1 MLVDETQDFEV
12 GIAHGFRDR
21 CRLRRGSR
29 WQIGDLDSLD
39 NELLNLEVAKIRNWK
54 CFRNVLE
61 VRKAQCVFAIYDT
74 GEDEPEQP
82 PDDIEA
88 VVSLESPGDRRHT
101 VAARQIDPGTGLAGL
116 SGIVASAHNPVRMSL
131 APRLVDREAVGSVI
145 NIAAINFN
153 LARLTGPALGGWI
166 IAVWGV
172 SAALLVQALC
182 YLPFI
187 LAIGFL
193 RPRQRPTSQI
203 KQESFLGA
211 LADGFRHVLSNP
223 LIRHAIMI
231 TALFSIVVRGTLEI
245 LPVLADGVFDRG
257 AAGLGLLTSSAGLG
271 ALAAGIAKIVMP
283 VQIAGRLSST
293 ALASALVGIALVP
306 AVGLSTSW
314 ELTLLLI
321 AGLGFAGTL
330 SAVSL
335 QTTIQADLD
344 DDLRGRVMSLWVVV
358 GIGGAA
364 LGAIILGNLV
374 DLIGFPQALLSAGGL
389 SGVILML
396 FLIRISRAS
405 GKSPSSA

>member
-1 MLVDETQDFEV
+1 MNTSALR
-12 GIAHGFRDR
+12 FRDF
-21 CRLRRGSR
+21 RLYLGGNIFALNALWMQRVT
-29 WQIGDLDSLD
+29 IGWIAWDLTASSSFVGFIAFMNFAPTMLSGPFFGVWIDRVRVKQAAQVTQSLMLAIALTIYLLFSFG
-39 NELLNLEVAKIRNWK
+39 LLN
-54 CFRNVLE
+54 
-61 VRKAQCVFAIYDT
+61 
-74 GEDEPEQP
+74 
-82 PDDIEA
+82 
-88 VVSLESPGDRRHT
+88 T
-101 VAARQIDPGTGLAGL
+101 VALSVLAGL

-374 DLIGFPQALLSAGGL
+374 DLIGFPQALLSTGGL